1 MSAALER
8 CPSQQRSTVAR
19 FSVLLV
25 LPWLLSLLLF
35 ASNVATVVSEKVH
48 AVAFDA
54 VAALVSLAG
63 NAVASAVLE
72 RSPTKT
78 RARAVADGTRQV
90 ALERDEIRARHLA
103 VSKEHE
109 AVKASRAALAQEHE
123 ALRAT
128 AAKRASAVRS
138 LATRSNTVLATRSAE
153 AVTSL
158 PLRAAPYIGIGALVA
173 FTTLELQADCTLAK
187 DLAALNADHG
197 NEPIDTGAV
206 CRTVEKVP
214 SREQA
219 WKTVKESAGTAWRGT
234 YEVVEVSAR
243 KLGLSLNS
251 GQAK

>member
-8 CPSQQRSTVAR
+8 HPNQQRSKVAR

-54 VAALVSLAG
+54 VAAVVSLAG
-63 NAVASAVLE
+63 NAMASAVLE

-103 VSKEHE
+103 VSKEHD
-109 AVKASRAALAQEHE
+109 

-158 PLRAAPYIGIGALVA
+158 PLRATPYIGIGALVA
-173 FTTLELQADCTLAK
+173 FTTLELQADCALAK
-187 DLAALNADHG
+187 DLAALNTDHG

-206 CRTVEKVP
+206 CRAVDKVP

-219 WKTVKESAGTAWRGT
+219 WRTVKESAGTAWRGT
-234 YEVVEVSAR
+234 YEVVEVSAKR
-243 KLGLSLNS
+243 LGLSLNS
-251 GQAK
+251 GQPK